1 MAETFFEIPTDP
13 EEFGVVLEPADLRRI
28 DFSALEFQEMRRA
41 IIEYIKTY
49 HPTQF
54 NDFVASNG
62 IIMVMELVSYLADV
76 LSQRSDVLVDESFLP
91 TAQTVDAVDQHLV
104 LINNEIKKAT
114 PAVVDIEVSIGSE
127 TPTAINVPAGLQ
139 FILTGPDGNPLTFE
153 LYRAPGDFTSPVTI
167 FPGTRGIIG
176 FGIEG
181 KFIAPFTVESAGGP
195 GQEIE
200 ILESNILDEPFFVTV
215 QTGGIVE
222 EWRRVDTLERAGPQ
236 DKVYEVKFKEDRA
249 IVRFGNDKAG
259 RSLLAGQI
267 ATVRFRVG
275 GGSRG
280 RISASAINETRPVN
294 PNPPSRFSVEVLF
307 RNPNPSSGGTDRET
321 IEAAKLR
328 APKESAALS
337 SATSG
342 EDYAVQAKGFAHPI
356 FGSVLKAVASV
367 KTSLNANIVFLHI
380 LAEGPGGIPV
390 LPSLGLKSGLETFL
404 SDIKVLPSEVRVV
417 DAAIKPVNLRANV
430 VLYRSADPTF
440 VKNEVDLAI
449 QNFFDISKFDLGQPL
464 YTSQL
469 ERVLQEIEGVKFI
482 QLREPVDDIIQ
493 SKEGAVTAG
502 DNQVGFDELIT
513 LGDVNVKFYFEKAVF
528 N

>member
-1 MAETFFEIPTDP
+1 MAETFFELPTDP
-13 EEFGVVLEPADLRRI
+13 EEFGVVLEPANLRRI

-41 IIEYIKTY
+41 MIEYIKTY
-49 HPTQF
+49 FPEQF

-62 IIMVMELVSYLADV
+62 IIMVMELVSYVASI
-76 LSQRSDVLVDESFLP
+76 LSQRSDILVDESFLP
-91 TAQTVDAVDQHLV
+91 TAQTADAVDQHLA
-104 LINNEIKKAT
+104 LINNTIKKAT
-114 PAVVDIEVSIGSE
+114 PAVVDIEVSVASE
-127 TPTAINVPAGLQ
+127 VVTAVNIPPGLQ
-139 FILTGPDGNPLTFE
+139 FVLTGPDGNGLTYE

-167 FPGTRGIIG
+167 FPGTRGVIG

-200 ILESNILDEPFFVTV
+200 ILESNVLDEPIIVSI

-222 EWRRVDTLERAGPQ
+222 EWRRVDTLERSGPQ
-236 DKVYEVKFKEDRA
+236 DKVFEVQFKEDRV
-249 IVRFGNDKAG
+249 IIRFGNDRAG

-267 ATVRFRVG
+267 ATVQFRVG

-280 RISASAINETRPVN
+280 RISANTINETRPVN
-294 PNPPSRFSVEVLF
+294 PNPPARFSVEVLF
-307 RNPNPSSGGTDRET
+307 RNPNPSSGGTNRET
-321 IEAAKLR
+321 LEAAKLR

-390 LPSLGLKSGLETFL
+390 LPSVGLKTGLETSI
-404 SDIKVLPSEVRVV
+404 SDINTLTSEVRVV
-417 DAAIKPVNLRANV
+417 DAAIKPVDLRANV
-430 VLYRSADPTF
+430 VLYRSADPTIA
-440 VKNEVDLAI
+440 KNKVDAVI
-449 QNFFDISKFDLGQPL
+449 ANFFDIAMFDLGQPL

-469 ERVLQEIEGVKFI
+469 ERALQEVEGVKFI
-482 QLREPVDDIIQ
+482 QLREPTDDIIQ
-493 SKEGAVTAG
+493 SKDGAVTAP
-502 DNQVGFDELIT
+502 DSQVGFDELIT
-513 LGDVNVKFYFEKAVF
+513 LGNVNVKFYFEKANF